1 MRLPDVFGQ
10 RTYSRSVTIAVAVL
24 AVEVAVGVPLIVDA
38 AGTSGVAS
46 VEVVASPSTLGALSN
61 FQIGVQ
67 RPASGSTVI
76 NVSPD
81 NIQMQTASGQTD
93 NGLGR
98 MQPALF
104 SISGIPDQ
112 TFSISVPQPGS
123 ATSKQGKVQFVS
135 FEHNAGTTPT
145 IGADGTAVFAVGA
158 QVKFT
163 EFLQLDLTMDTG
175 PGGEPNISQADPN
188 GTPAEKVGMPKV
200 NPFGVQ
206 AVSNGFLNILVSYN

>member
-1 MRLPDVFGQ
+1 VFGQ
-10 RTYSRSVTIAVAVL
+10 RTYSRSIKIAMALL
-24 AVEVAVGVPLIVDA
+24 AVEVALVAPMIVGA
-38 AGTSGVAS
+38 AGTNGLAS
-46 VEVVASPSTLGALSN
+46 VEVVASPSALGALSN

-67 RPASGSTVI
+67 KPTSGSTVI
-76 NVSPD
+76 NVSPE
-81 NIQMQTASGQTD
+81 NIQMQTATGQQDGT
-93 NGLGR
+93 LGR

-123 ATSKQGKVQFVS
+123 ATSGQGEVEFVS

-145 IGADGTAVFAVGA
+145 IGSDGTAVFAVGA

-163 EFLQLDLTMDTG
+163 ERLELDL
-175 PGGEPNISQADPN
+175 NAAADPSGATGASTEN
-188 GTPAEKVGMPKV
+188 SADNPDGTPAEKVGMPKV

>member
-1 MRLPDVFGQ
+1 MFGQ
-10 RTYSRSVTIAVAVL
+10 RTYSRSVKIAMALL
-24 AVEVAVGVPLIVDA
+24 AVEVAVAVPMMVDA
-38 AGTSGVAS
+38 AGANGLAS
-46 VEVVASPSTLGALSN
+46 VEVVASPSALGALSN
-61 FQIGVQ
+61 FSIGVI
-67 RPASGSTVI
+67 RPAAKSTVI

-81 NIQMQTASGQTD
+81 NINLQTANGQSD

-98 MQPALF
+98 MQPAMF

-123 ATSKQGKVQFVS
+123 TTSNRGQVEFVS
-135 FEHNAGTTPT
+135 FEHNAGATPT
-145 IGADGTAVFAVGA
+145 IGSDGTAVFAVGA

-163 EFLQLDLTMDTG
+163 EFIELDLTAAADQN
-175 PGGEPNISQADPN
+175 GENLISEDNPN
-188 GTPAEKVGMPKV
+188 GTPAEKIGMPKV

>member
-1 MRLPDVFGQ
+1 VFGQ
-10 RTYSRSVTIAVAVL
+10 RTYSRSVKIAVALL
-24 AVEVAVGVPLIVDA
+24 AIEIAVAMPMIVGA
-38 AGTSGVAS
+38 AGTSGLAS
-46 VEVVASPSTLGALSN
+46 VEVVASPSALGALSN
-61 FQIGVQ
+61 FSIGVI
-67 RPASGSTVI
+67 RPAAKSTVI

-81 NIQMQTASGQTD
+81 NIQMQTANGQQND
-93 NGLGR
+93 GLGR

-123 ATSKQGKVQFVS
+123 ATSSQAQVEFVS

-145 IGADGTAVFAVGA
+145 IGSDGTAVFAVGA
-158 QVKFT
+158 QVKFS
-163 EFLQLDLTMDTG
+163 EFIELDLTAATG
-175 PGGEPNISQADPN
+175 PNGETPISADNPD

>member
-1 MRLPDVFGQ
+1 MFGQ
-10 RTYSRSVTIAVAVL
+10 LTYSRSVKIAVALL
-24 AVEVAVGVPLIVDA
+24 AAEVAVAVPMMVTA
-38 AGTSGVAS
+38 AATSGAAS
-46 VEVVASPSTLGALSN
+46 VEVVSSPSALGALSI
-61 FQIGVQ
+61 FQIGVIK
-67 RPASGSTVI
+67 PTSGSTVI

-81 NIQMQTASGQTD
+81 TLDTASGQED

-112 TFSISVPQPGS
+112 TFSISVPLPGS
-123 ATSKQGKVQFVS
+123 ASSDQGEVEFVS

-158 QVKFT
+158 KVKIS
-163 EFLQLDLTMDTG
+163 EPKELDFIAGTG
-175 PGGEPNISQADPN
+175 PDGEPTITVDDKTAS
-188 GTPAEKVGMPKV
+188 PAENAGMPKV

>member
-1 MRLPDVFGQ
+1 MFGQ
-10 RTYSRSVTIAVAVL
+10 RTYSRSVKIAMALL
-24 AVEVAVGVPLIVDA
+24 AVEVAVVTPMIVDA
-38 AGTSGVAS
+38 AGTNGLAS
-46 VEVVASPSTLGALSN
+46 VEVVASPSALGALSN
-61 FQIGVQ
+61 FSIGVT
-67 RPASGSTVI
+67 RPTAKSTVI
-76 NVSPD
+76 NVSPN
-81 NIQMQTASGQTD
+81 NINLQTASGQAD

-123 ATSKQGKVQFVS
+123 TTSGQGQVEFVS

-145 IGADGTAVFAVGA
+145 IGSDGTSVFAVGA

-163 EFLQLDLTMDTG
+163 KFLELDLTAADAQN
-175 PGGEPNISQADPN
+175 GENLITEDNPN

>member
-1 MRLPDVFGQ
+1 MFGQ
-10 RTYSRSVTIAVAVL
+10 RTYSRSVKLAMALLAVEAAVAV
-24 AVEVAVGVPLIVDA
+24 PMMVDA
-38 AGTSGVAS
+38 AGTSGLAS
-46 VEVVASPSTLGALSN
+46 VEVVASPSALGALSN

-67 RPASGSTVI
+67 KTTTGSTII

-81 NIQMQTASGQTD
+81 TLQTASGQPD
-93 NGLGR
+93 QNDGLGR

-123 ATSKQGKVQFVS
+123 ASSGQGQVEFVS

-145 IGADGTAVFAVGA
+145 IGSDGTAVFAVGA

-163 EFLQLDLTMDTG
+163 EFVGLGLTAA
-175 PGGEPNISQADPN
+175 GEPNGEAANAAENHNTTP
-188 GTPAEKVGMPKV
+188 GATPAEKVGMPKV

>member
-1 MRLPDVFGQ
+1 MFGQ
-10 RTYSRSVTIAVAVL
+10 RTFSRSVKIAVALL
-24 AVEVAVGVPLIVDA
+24 AVEVVVAAPMVVEA
-38 AGTSGVAS
+38 AGTNGLAS
-46 VEVVASPSTLGALSN
+46 VEVVASPSALGALSN
-61 FQIGVQ
+61 FSIGVI
-67 RPASGSTVI
+67 RPAAKSTVI

-81 NIQMQTASGQTD
+81 NINLQTANGQAD

-98 MQPALF
+98 MQPAMF

-123 ATSKQGKVQFVS
+123 ATSGQGQVEFVS

-145 IGADGTAVFAVGA
+145 IGSDGTAVFAVGA

-163 EFLQLDLTMDTG
+163 EFIELDLTAAANQNGDNPT
-175 PGGEPNISQADPN
+175 SADNPN

>member
-1 MRLPDVFGQ
+1 MAL
-10 RTYSRSVTIAVAVL
+10 L
-24 AVEVAVGVPLIVDA
+24 AVEVAVAVPMMVDA
-38 AGTSGVAS
+38 AGANGLAS
-46 VEVVASPSTLGALSN
+46 VEVVASPSALGALSN
-61 FQIGVQ
+61 FSIGVI
-67 RPASGSTVI
+67 RPAAKSTVI
-76 NVSPD
+76 NVSPN
-81 NIQMQTASGQTD
+81 NINLQTASGPAD

-98 MQPALF
+98 MQPAMF

-123 ATSKQGKVQFVS
+123 ATSGRGQVEFVS

-145 IGADGTAVFAVGA
+145 IGSDGTAVFAVGA

-163 EFLQLDLTMDTG
+163 EFLDLDITAADAQN
-175 PGGEPNISQADPN
+175 GENLITEDNPN